1 MRYLRSPNLPE
12 ADVGLLAVSAA
23 YPGIRM
29 ELEKRGIKVIPVGAS
44 ALLPGPVQAHADM
57 LCHPL
62 GGRRI
67 VVARREKNLLADLK
81 QFGFQIKESASVIAG
96 SYPNDSPLNA
106 ARIGNKLIANSKILD
121 KAIRD
126 DCFINRIKIVEVRQG
141 YAKCSVAVVDEH
153 SIITSDHGIAAA
165 ASKEGIE
172 VLKIQPGYIR
182 LPGYSYGFIGG
193 SCGLIGRNRMAF
205 AGNPNC
211 HPDFYK
217 IKEFLDRRKIEIIA
231 LSEGSLLDIGGMI
244 PLMEREAPI

>member
-1 MRYLRSPNLPE
+1 MRYLRIPNLPE

-29 ELEKRGIKVIPVGAS
+29 ELEKQGIKVISVGSS
-44 ALLPGPVQAHADM
+44 ALLPEPVQAHADM

-62 GGRRI
+62 GGRRV
-67 VVARREKNLLADLK
+67 VVAKREKKLLVNLK
-81 QFGFQIKESASVIAG
+81 QFGFQTRESASVIAG

-106 ARIGNKLIANSKILD
+106 ARVGNRLIANPRVLD
-121 KAIRD
+121 KTIRD
-126 DCFINRIKIVEVRQG
+126 DCFSNHIKIVEVRQG

-153 SIITSDHGIAAA
+153 SIITSDHGIAVA

-231 LSEGSLLDIGGMI
+231 LSKDSLLDIGGMI
-244 PLMEREAPI
+244 LLMEQEV